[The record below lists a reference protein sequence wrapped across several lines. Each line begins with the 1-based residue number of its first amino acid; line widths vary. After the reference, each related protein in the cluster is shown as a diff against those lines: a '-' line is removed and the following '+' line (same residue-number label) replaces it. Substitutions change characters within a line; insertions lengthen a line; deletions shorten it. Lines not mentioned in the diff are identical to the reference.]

1 MVIML
6 CDRTDRMRRRHVRID
21 GVKHIGKE
29 TDEIE
34 ETKVLGLDKDSYVE
48 YRPNIERDH
57 WGRGGGGSGNFGRW

>member
-29 TDEIE
+29 TDEVE
-34 ETKVLGLDKDSYVE
+34 ETEIVGLDKDSYVE
-48 YRPNIERDH
+48 YRAEEQRISVRRTVARP
-57 WGRGGGGSGNFGRW
+57 SASSS